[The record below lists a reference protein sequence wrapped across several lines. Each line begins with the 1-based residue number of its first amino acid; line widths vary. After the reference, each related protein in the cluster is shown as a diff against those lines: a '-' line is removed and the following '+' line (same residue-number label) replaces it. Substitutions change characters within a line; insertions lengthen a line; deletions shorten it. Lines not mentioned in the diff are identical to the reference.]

1 MQRIFRRGEQS
12 TCHRHDRQYALVIA
26 ALVMMV
32 PLTVGVVLVL
42 LPASMAQAAD
52 NMQVEGANGVLRV
65 RGALTESACRLE
77 MASAHQTV
85 QLGETGTGRL
95 LKVGDRGTPVAV
107 RLQLKDCLRSP
118 ANNRDERTGSVLWST
133 HQPAVSVSFVAPADA
148 NTPELVQVRGA
159 GGLGLRMTDSQ
170 GGDIRL
176 GSRGAPLLLTPG
188 QDALNYQLVAE
199 RTRAP
204 LEAGAYS
211 AHLDFRLNYD

>member
-1 MQRIFRRGEQS
+1 MQRIFRRGTRS
-12 TCHRHDRQYALVIA
+12 PYHRHDRQYALVIA

-32 PLTVGVVLVL
+32 PLTVGAVLVL

-52 NMQVEGANGVLRV
+52 NAHVDGANGVLRV

-85 QLGETGTGRL
+85 QLGDTGTGRL
-95 LKVGDRGTPVAV
+95 REVGDRGTPVAV

-133 HQPAVSVSFVAPADA
+133 HQPAVSVSFAAPADA
-148 NTPELVQVRGA
+148 NSPELVQVRGA

-170 GGDIRL
+170 GRDIRL
-176 GSRGAPLLLTPG
+176 GSRGAPLLLTSG